1 MCALTDGDA
10 YNIYCISSNRD
21 HCIGPYSCY
30 GNLQMP
36 LTPTKLLRPRYTP
49 THTHT
54 YTWFLF
60 TLAHKHLYTN
70 TEFPLYL
77 YHCGPNAIIFFLH
90 LSFFLLPSPS
100 MPLYMSLCSLRWQ
113 SQPQTAR
120 PQTTHGPFTVGLMHT
135 AHKTG
140 KNFHNLTRSN
150 MIGWLYAKSRSK
162 VTGFFNSLS
171 GNKVV

>member
-1 MCALTDGDA
+1 MVMHITYTVSLAIETTALAHIVAMETYRCRWLPQRSFGLA
-10 YNIYCISSNRD
+10 I
-21 HCIGPYSCY
+21 
-30 GNLQMP
+30 
-36 LTPTKLLRPRYTP
+36 PR
-49 THTHT
+49 HTHT

-60 TLAHKHLYTN
+60 TLAHKHLYTS
-70 TEFPLYL
+70 TEFPLHL
-77 YHCGPNAIIFFLH
+77 YHFGPNAIIFFLH

-140 KNFHNLTRSN
+140 KNFHNLARSN

-162 VTGFFNSLS
+162 VTGFVYLETKLCL
-171 GNKVV
+171 GTG